1 MRGQCPDSVAVDK
14 PFSVLASINVAAS
27 SGSAELELFDVTS
40 EGQDVVLVMWAPGL
54 HVLSDHQQ
62 TVHVPADGDS
72 RPARFELRAD
82 APGPAKVS
90 ITAWIGGTHLG
101 ELHVEI
107 TAERDRAPGPPP
119 GGLR

>member
-27 SGSAELELFDVTS
+27 RGSAELELFEVPP

-62 TVHVPADGDS
+62 TVHVPADADS
-72 RPARFELRAD
+72 RPARFELRAGT
-82 APGPAKVS
+82 PGPAKVS

-101 ELHVEI
+101 ELRAADPGQIGRAHV
-107 TAERDRAPGPPP
+107 
-119 GGLR
+119 